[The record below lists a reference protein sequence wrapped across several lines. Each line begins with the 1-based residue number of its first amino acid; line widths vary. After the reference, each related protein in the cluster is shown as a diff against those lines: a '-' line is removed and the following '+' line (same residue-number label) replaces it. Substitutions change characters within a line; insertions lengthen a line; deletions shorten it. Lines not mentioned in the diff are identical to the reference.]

1 MKKLVAILMGGVLS
15 ISASAAVTTV
25 FDFEAG
31 PESQIKMPDGLS
43 WPTVTSK
50 PTTPANKAEFI
61 VGDISIRTSYA
72 TRASKPQIYINPDGD
87 TWHYRLFDGNKL
99 SLMCGND
106 YNIISVRIILHP
118 DRDSEPSKS
127 SVETGG
133 GSLVAG
139 EDAKSLEWKG
149 SNPALTLNAN
159 GKLYMSRIEV
169 ETDEEPAL
177 SGAVVSDPGQ
187 GRVVYYNLQGNRVEN
202 PSGGT
207 FIRISNGRSEKIHL
221 P

>member
-50 PTTPANKAEFI
+50 PTTPANKAEFS
-61 VGDISIRTSYA
+61 VGDISIRTSY
-72 TRASKPQIYINPDGD
+72 TGASKPQIYINPDGD
-87 TWHYRLFDGNKL
+87 TWHYRLFNGSKM
-99 SLMCGND
+99 SIMCGND

-139 EDAKSLEWKG
+139 EDAKSLEWTG

-159 GKLYMSRIEV
+159 GKLYMTRIEV
-169 ETDEEPAL
+169 ETDQEASL
-177 SGAVVSDPGQ
+177 SGTVVSDPDQ
-187 GRVVYYNLQGNRVEN
+187 SRVVYYNLQGNRVEN

-207 FIRISNGRSEKIHL
+207 FIRISNGRSEKVHL

>member
-50 PTTPANKAEFI
+50 PTTPANKAEFS
-61 VGDISIRTSYA
+61 VGDISIRTSY
-72 TRASKPQIYINPDGD
+72 TGASKPQIYINPDGD
-87 TWHYRLFDGNKL
+87 TWHYRLFDGNKM
-99 SLMCGND
+99 SIMCGND
-106 YNIISVRIILHP
+106 YNIISVRIFLHP

-139 EDAKSLEWKG
+139 EDAKSLEWTG

-159 GKLYMSRIEV
+159 GKLYMTRIEV
-169 ETDEEPAL
+169 ETDQEASL
-177 SGAVVSDPGQ
+177 SGTVVSDPDQ
-187 GRVVYYNLQGNRVEN
+187 SRVVYYNLQGNRVEN

-207 FIRISNGRSEKIHL
+207 FIRISNGRSEKVHL

>member
-1 MKKLVAILMGGVLS
+1 MKKLVAILMGGILS

-50 PTTPANKAEFI
+50 PTTPANKAEFS
-61 VGDISIRTSYA
+61 VGDISIRTSY
-72 TRASKPQIYINPDGD
+72 TGASKPQIYINPDGD
-87 TWHYRLFDGNKL
+87 TWHYRLFDGNKM
-99 SLMCGND
+99 SIMCGND

-139 EDAKSLEWKG
+139 EDAKSLEWTG

-159 GKLYMSRIEV
+159 GKLYMTRIEV
-169 ETDEEPAL
+169 ETDQEASL
-177 SGAVVSDPGQ
+177 SGTVVSDPDQ
-187 GRVVYYNLQGNRVEN
+187 SRVVYYNLQGNRVEN

-207 FIRISNGRSEKIHL
+207 FIRISNGRSEKVHL

>member
-61 VGDISIRTSYA
+61 VGDISIRTSY
-72 TRASKPQIYINPDGD
+72 TGASKPQIYINPDGD

-139 EDAKSLEWKG
+139 EDAKSLEWTG

-159 GKLYMSRIEV
+159 GKLYMTRIEV
-169 ETDEEPAL
+169 ETDQEASL
-177 SGAVVSDPGQ
+177 SGTVVSDPDQ
-187 GRVVYYNLQGNRVEN
+187 SRVVYYNLQGNRVEN

>member
-61 VGDISIRTSYA
+61 VGDISIRTSY
-72 TRASKPQIYINPDGD
+72 TGASKPQIYINPDGD
-87 TWHYRLFDGNKL
+87 TWHYRLFDGNKM
-99 SLMCGND
+99 SIMCGND

-139 EDAKSLEWKG
+139 EDAKSLEWTG

-159 GKLYMSRIEV
+159 GKLYMTRIEV
-169 ETDEEPAL
+169 ETDQEASL
-177 SGAVVSDPGQ
+177 SGTVVSDPDQ
-187 GRVVYYNLQGNRVEN
+187 SRVVYYNLQGNRVEN

-207 FIRISNGRSEKIHL
+207 FIRISNGRSEKVHL

>member
-50 PTTPANKAEFI
+50 PTTPANKAEFS
-61 VGDISIRTSYA
+61 VGDISIRTSYDKG
-72 TRASKPQIYINPDGD
+72 ASKPQIYINPDGD

-139 EDAKSLEWKG
+139 EDAKSLEWTG

-159 GKLYMSRIEV
+159 GKLYMTRIEV
-169 ETDEEPAL
+169 ETDQEASL
-177 SGAVVSDPGQ
+177 SGTVVSDPDQ
-187 GRVVYYNLQGNRVEN
+187 SRVVYYNLQGNRVEN

-207 FIRISNGRSEKIHL
+207 FIRISNGRSEKVHL